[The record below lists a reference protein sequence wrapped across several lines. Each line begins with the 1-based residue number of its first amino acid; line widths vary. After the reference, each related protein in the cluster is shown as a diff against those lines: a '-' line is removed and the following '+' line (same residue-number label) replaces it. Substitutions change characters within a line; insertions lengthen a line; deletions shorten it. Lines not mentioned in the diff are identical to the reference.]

1 MPTVA
6 SLSRLP
12 LLPTGWA
19 GVAVVAVLAYAAKPD
34 DELGFAVVVGT
45 LALVMAIWT
54 SRSRG
59 RAAGA
64 VSLVLGVLCALLF
77 GGYSVAD
84 ATANDASALV
94 VIGDAIGLLAGVAL
108 IAGGIASL
116 RAGARHE
123 VAGNVA

>member
-1 MPTVA
+1 
-6 SLSRLP
+6 
-12 LLPTGWA
+12 
-19 GVAVVAVLAYAAKPD
+19 
-34 DELGFAVVVGT
+34 
-45 LALVMAIWT
+45 
-54 SRSRG
+54 
-59 RAAGA
+59 

-123 VAGNVA
+123 VTGTVA